1 MSRWTTAAMAV
12 CLGLLSTTSLRAHHS
27 AVLFDL
33 SKAFTMTG
41 TMTRLDWRNP
51 HVGILVDVIGDA
63 GTVEAW
69 EFETGAP
76 SWFKGRSLARTDFEK
91 AIGQRV
97 ILEAVRAKDGT
108 PYGYLYK
115 FTFPDGNT
123 VALR

>member
-1 MSRWTTAAMAV
+1 MSRPISPAVVV
-12 CLGLLSTTSLRAHHS
+12 CLGLLGAALQAHHS

-33 SKAFTMTG
+33 SKTFTMTG
-41 TMTRLDWRNP
+41 TMTKLDWRNP
-51 HVGILVDVIGDA
+51 HIAIFVDVIGDT
-63 GTVEAW
+63 GSVESW
-69 EFETGAP
+69 QFETGAP
-76 SWFKGRSLARTDFEK
+76 SWFKGRTVARTDFEK

-97 ILEAVRAKDGT
+97 VLEAVRAKDGT

>member
-1 MSRWTTAAMAV
+1 MSPRAAGAVVV
-12 CLGLLSTTSLRAHHS
+12 CLGLLGAPSLQAHHS

-33 SKAFTMTG
+33 SKTFTMTG

-51 HVGILVDVIGDA
+51 HVGIFVDVIGEA

-69 EFETGAP
+69 AFETGAP

>member
-1 MSRWTTAAMAV
+1 MSRRARAALIV
-12 CLGLLSTTSLRAHHS
+12 CLGLLGTASLRAHHS

-33 SKAFTMTG
+33 SKTFTMTG
-41 TMTRLDWRNP
+41 TMTKLDWRNP
-51 HVGILVDVIGDA
+51 HVGVSVDVNGDA

-97 ILEAVRAKDGT
+97 TVEAVRAKDGT
-108 PYGYLYK
+108 RYGYLYK
-115 FTFPDGNT
+115 LTFPDGNT
-123 VALR
+123 VELR

>member
-1 MSRWTTAAMAV
+1 MSRRTTAAVVV
-12 CLGLLSTTSLRAHHS
+12 CLGLLGATSLQAHHS

-33 SKAFTMTG
+33 SKTFTMTG
-41 TMTRLDWRNP
+41 TMTKLDWRNP
-51 HVGILVDVIGDA
+51 HVGILVDVNGGT
-63 GTVEAW
+63 GTVETW

-76 SWFKGRSLARTDFEK
+76 SWFKGRNVARSDFEK
-91 AIGQRV
+91 AVGQRV
-97 ILEAVRAKDGT
+97 VVEAVRAKDGT